1 MDVQT
6 QQALAKVHRWFSNSS
21 DWQKDLFCTI
31 WVGASK
37 DEQILDRAVKLS
49 AQEFLDDP
57 CRLTPKTTFPNELSF
72 SDRDKPPVTLKSISN
87 ITGVGA
93 LSPNAILQFE
103 NGLNV
108 VYGEN
113 GCGKSSYVRIL
124 KSLENYS
131 YAENVLGNVFDE
143 NPTPA
148 KANVTFSVD
157 GADHTIAWTKTYK
170 TKCPIQ
176 IYDTA
181 TARQFV
187 DKENEVVYEPKALS
201 LITQMA
207 SIYEK
212 VASFYKSK
220 SLEVQHQQTTLPQ
233 DLRSHPIA
241 SEYERIASTQTA
253 DAFAKTYQWN
263 DDTELELASI
273 IESLKESNPA
283 KAATVLETKKEIV
296 RNHGHAI
303 LELIKLVDNEACEVY
318 LKKQADQIK
327 TKKAHDDLIIASR
340 KQSLLESFGGKVW
353 RDMWNQANAYIAL
366 IESRESV
373 IPVSE
378 SGRCALCQQ
387 EINASAKERLHSF
400 QEFLDSHVTKNAES
414 AYNVFSSAVR
424 QLQSEIENAINL
436 GKIKAALLASAI
448 PEEVSETILKYYSQV
463 IERCDWLLNY
473 DESKPTDAPIL
484 EVKNTIIETFRNIL
498 AKMDAQITALKA
510 TSVNQEK
517 QIVRKD
523 QLIVI
528 KWAVTN
534 LPYKIQLLKLQKII
548 SDCKTNSLTTLKKD
562 LSRLLIT
569 EAYISRFQKEMHALD
584 KDNQIKVEL
593 VEASPRRGK
602 SYHQVSLRGA
612 KSVGNHKN
620 GEILSEGEFRVVSL
634 AAFLADLS
642 AWGRIM
648 PFIFDDPINSLD
660 QKYETRVATRL
671 VELSIE
677 RQVIVFTHRLA
688 FAQLLNTEAT
698 NYNIYAEKL
707 GETERVTI
715 NNAQLRRS
723 PLGCSEPPTFLKDVS
738 LSKAIK
744 HIRGN
749 ELPAIKR
756 TQREGNYAI
765 ADALIQSLCSDFRK
779 IIEQAIG
786 QDLLSGIVSRYGREV
801 SSLKLPRLYAL
812 SQADISLFHNMM
824 SKYSCYEHS
833 QPVETPVS
841 LPDISDIEAD
851 LNTMADWAKEFDK
864 RCEAEAK
871 KARGN

>member
-6 QQALAKVHRWFSNSS
+6 QQALSKVHRWFCNSS
-21 DWQKDLFCTI
+21 NWQKDLFIAI
-31 WVGASK
+31 WEGASK
-37 DEQILDRAVKLS
+37 DEQVLDRAIKL
-49 AQEFLDDP
+49 AAHEHLDEP
-57 CRLTPKTTFPNELSF
+57 CRLTPKTTFPDELSF
-72 SDRDKPPVTLKSISN
+72 SDRDKPPVILKSISN
-87 ITGVGA
+87 ISGVGA
-93 LSPNAILQFE
+93 LSANAILQFE
-103 NGLNV
+103 NGLSV

-124 KSLENYS
+124 KSLENHS
-131 YAENVLGNVFDE
+131 CSENVLGNVFE
-143 NPTPA
+143 EKPTPA
-148 KANVTFSVD
+148 KADVTFSVD
-157 GADHTIAWTKTYK
+157 GTDHTITWTKAYK
-170 TKCPIQ
+170 TRCPIQ

-181 TARQFV
+181 TAKQFV

-201 LITQMA
+201 MITQMA

-212 VASFYKSK
+212 VASHYKNK
-220 SLEVQHQQTTLPQ
+220 FLEIQRQQTLLQP
-233 DLRSHPIA
+233 DLRSHSI
-241 SEYERIASTQTA
+241 STEYERITTIHAA
-253 DAFAKTYQWN
+253 EAFAKKYQWN
-263 DDTELELASI
+263 DNAELELSSI

-283 KAATVLETKKEIV
+283 KAATILEAKKEIV
-296 RNHGHAI
+296 RKYGHSLI
-303 LELIKLVDNEACEVY
+303 ELLKLVDNEACGIY
-318 LKKQADQIK
+318 LNKRENQIK
-327 TKKAHDDLIIASR
+327 AKRAQDELIAASR
-340 KQSLLESFGGKVW
+340 KQSLLENFGSEIW
-353 RDMWNQANAYIAL
+353 RDMWIQAKAYISL
-366 IESRESV
+366 IESKEST
-373 IPVSE
+373 IPVSQ
-378 SGRCALCQQ
+378 SGHCALCQQ
-387 EINASAKERLHSF
+387 QIDATTEERLRSF
-400 QEFLDSHVTKNAES
+400 QDFLDSRVAKDAQL
-414 AYNVFSSAVR
+414 AYRIFSSAVAK
-424 QLQSEIENAINL
+424 LQTEIENAVNL
-436 GKIKAALLASAI
+436 TKIKESLVASAI
-448 PEEVSETILKYYSQV
+448 PEEIMEIILKHYSQIV
-463 IERCDWLLNY
+463 NRCDWLLNY
-473 DESKPTDAPIL
+473 NETNSLEPPIL
-484 EVKNTIIETFRNIL
+484 EEKDKIVEVFRSIL
-498 AKMDAQITALKA
+498 AKMDAQITALKT
-510 TSVNQEK
+510 TSINQEQ
-517 QIVRKD
+517 QIARKN
-523 QLIVI
+523 QLSII
-528 KWAVTN
+528 KWTAGN
-534 LPYKIQLLKLQKII
+534 LAYKIQLLKLQKIA

-569 EAYISRFQKEMHALD
+569 EAYIRRFQEEMCSLD

-660 QKYETRVATRL
+660 QRYETRVATRL
-671 VELSIE
+671 VQLSRE

-698 NYNIYAEKL
+698 NYNIVAEKQAH
-707 GETERVTI
+707 TEQVLI
-715 NNAQLRRS
+715 NNLQLRRS

-738 LSKAIK
+738 LAKAIK

-749 ELPAIKR
+749 ELPVIKR

-786 QDLLSGIVSRYGREV
+786 QDLLSGIISRYGREV
-801 SSLKLPRLYAL
+801 LSLKLPRLYAL
-812 SQADISLFHNMM
+812 TQADISLFHNMM

-833 QPVETPVS
+833 QSVETPIS

-851 LNTMADWAKEFDK
+851 LNTMAEWAKEFDK